1 MTYVKYIERTRDYY
15 LSQGYDQTYQC
26 AHFDD
31 VPFTTLKKP
40 LAQSRIT
47 LISTGEIAIRFD
59 PDSEDDP
66 MEKTQVG
73 NIYSISAAID
83 PDRLYSHSYA
93 YDRFAT
99 NLDDL
104 NSFFPVTRLHEAVE
118 AGRLGGMAARLH
130 SGHYTYSQRKTLERD
145 APEVLKRCRED
156 GVDITVL
163 VQI

>member
-1 MTYVKYIERTRDYY
+1 LNHVRYIDKTRDYY
-15 LSQGYDQTYQC
+15 LSQGYDKPYRW
-26 AHFDD
+26 ANFDD

-59 PDSEDDP
+59 PDSEDDR

-73 NIYSISAAID
+73 NIYSIPSAID

-130 SGHYTYSQRKTLERD
+130 SGHYTYSQRKTREKD
-145 APEVLKRCRED
+145 APELLRRLRADAVDVVLLTP
-156 GVDITVL
+156 V
-163 VQI
+163 

>member
-1 MTYVKYIERTRDYY
+1 MTHVKYIERTREYY
-15 LSQGYDQTYQC
+15 LSQGYDQSYAW

-31 VPFTTLKKP
+31 VPFTPLKKP
-40 LAQSRIT
+40 LAESRIT

-59 PDSEDDP
+59 PDTEDDP
-66 MEKTQVG
+66 MEETQIG
-73 NIYSISAAID
+73 NIYSIPSAID
-83 PDRLYSHSYA
+83 PDRLYSHSYS

-99 NLDDL
+99 TLDDL

-118 AGRLGGMAARLH
+118 SGRLGSMAARLH

-156 GVDITVL
+156 GVDIAVL
-163 VQI
+163 VPI